1 MNNKDL
7 SSPATAGFPGIEALG
22 LLTSETDI
30 QSRLN
35 EIASA
40 YGKVVGVSKIACTKL
55 DGDENDTFLVDFDRS
70 QDALVAAQALRC
82 YLYGFSTLLVPV
94 PRNGG
99 NGKAKLGASPGKR

>member
-1 MNNKDL
+1 MNNKHL
-7 SSPATAGFPGIEALG
+7 PPSATEGFPGIEALG
-22 LLTSETDI
+22 LLASETDI
-30 QSRLN
+30 HNRLN

-40 YGKVVGVSKIACTKL
+40 YGKVVGVSKIAGRNA
-55 DGDENDTFLVDFDRS
+55 DGDGNDTFLVDFDRS

-99 NGKAKLGASPGKR
+99 NGKAKLGSSPGKR

>member
-1 MNNKDL
+1 MNNKHL
-7 SSPATAGFPGIEALG
+7 PPSATAGFPEIEALG
-22 LLTSETDI
+22 LLASETDI

-40 YGKVVGVSKIACTKL
+40 YGKVVGVSKITGTKL
-55 DGDENDTFLVDFDRS
+55 DGDENDIFLVDFARS
-70 QDALVAAQALRC
+70 QDALVAAHALRC

-99 NGKAKLGASPGKR
+99 NGKAKLGATPGKH